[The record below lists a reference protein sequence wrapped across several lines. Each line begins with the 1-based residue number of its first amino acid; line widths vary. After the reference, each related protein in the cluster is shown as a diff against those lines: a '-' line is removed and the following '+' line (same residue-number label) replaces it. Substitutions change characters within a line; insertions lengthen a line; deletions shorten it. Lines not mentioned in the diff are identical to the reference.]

1 MNLRYKLFTAF
12 LGLIIIPLFIL
23 GMIMFFVTYNSIE
36 KKYSQQSEY
45 SLKAISYSI
54 SSVFKDMNNVT
65 DNGIATSVF
74 HMALSAEDPSKQ
86 DLTDAEQLS
95 LNASQRNF
103 RSLLYN
109 HPSISYA
116 FLYNFNGKGS
126 SEIVSLFNKENF
138 RTLPYDKFKESE
150 LYQEVMALNGVP
162 KWVAPHE
169 NPELTGTEPVFTQ
182 IRLVKELSFFQN
194 IGILVVQIKN
204 WEFESIFRN
213 LKIGD
218 SSQKVSFMLV
228 NDKGMILFD
237 PDRELDGQMFQSFTT
252 KRELSFAKGF
262 QSYKTQF
269 DGERSIV
276 SMYHFKDYPWSLVS
290 VTSWDSLSREVTV
303 FARWFVFVIFICF
316 LAALIFNLFFMNR
329 ITGGIAV
336 IVRFMRRVEDGD
348 LSSRVEEKGNDELT
362 LLAKGFNDLMDKINN
377 LFNRI
382 QLEQRRKNQAEMRV
396 LQAQI
401 KPHFLFN
408 TLESINV
415 LAVQNEGRK
424 VSEMVYRLAS
434 ILRISIQDRDEITL
448 EEEIKHLRNYLDIQ
462 KFRFE
467 DVFDYE
473 IHIPEE
479 LNGCGILKLTLQP
492 LVENSIQHGF
502 EGINYKGKL
511 IVTGWEERGNLIL
524 RIEDNGIGM
533 TSSQLSMFQYM
544 ISESARNTDQIN
556 GLNEAEDP
564 HGSSVHL
571 ERRGLG
577 VRSVADRIRIEYGL
591 RYGIFIC
598 SSQNCGTIIQCVIPK
613 YGQGENHNAKSITG

>member
-54 SSVFKDMNNVT
+54 SNVFKDMNNVT

-74 HMALSAEDPSKQ
+74 HMALSADDPSKQ

-126 SEIVSLFNKENF
+126 SEIVSVFTKENF
-138 RTLPYDKFKESE
+138 RTLPYDKFKGSA
-150 LYQEVMALNGVP
+150 LYQEVMELNGVP
-162 KWVAPHE
+162 KWLAPHE
-169 NPELTGTEPVFTQ
+169 YPELTGTEAVFTQ
-182 IRLVKELSFFQN
+182 IRLIKELSFFQN

-213 LKIGD
+213 LKIGG
-218 SSQKVSFMLV
+218 SNQKVSFMLV
-228 NDKGMILFD
+228 NDDGMILLD
-237 PDRELDGQMFQSFTT
+237 PDRNLDGHSLSSFTT
-252 KRELSFAKGF
+252 KNITYKQGF
-262 QSYKTQF
+262 QSFKTQF
-269 DGERSIV
+269 GGEKSILSV
-276 SMYHFKDYPWSLVS
+276 YHLKDYPWSLVS
-290 VTSWDSLSREVTV
+290 VTSWGSLSREVTV
-303 FARWFVFVIFICF
+303 FARWFVAVIFLCF
-316 LAALIFNLFFMNR
+316 LAAVIFNLFFMNR

-348 LSSRVEEKGNDELT
+348 LTTRVEEKGNDEMT
-362 LLAKGFNDLMDKINN
+362 LLAKGINDLMDKINM

-382 QLEQRRKNQAEMRV
+382 QVEQRRKNQAEMRV

-415 LAVQNEGRK
+415 LAVQNEGNK

-448 EEEIKHLRNYLDIQ
+448 HEEITHLRNYLDIQ

-473 IHIPEE
+473 IDIPEE
-479 LNGCGILKLTLQP
+479 LMNCGILKLTLQP

-502 EGINYKGKL
+502 EGIGYHGRVMVKGW
-511 IVTGWEERGNLIL
+511 VDQGNLIL
-524 RIEDNGIGM
+524 RIQDNGIGM
-533 TSSQLSMFQYM
+533 TSAQLSMFQYM
-544 ISESARNTDQIN
+544 ISDSTEQSAVSQ
-556 GLNEAEDP
+556 AEQGM
-564 HGSSVHL
+564 HQ

-577 VRSVADRIRIEYGL
+577 VRSVADRIRIEYGS

-598 SSQNCGTIIQCVIPK
+598 AGPGEGTIIQCVIPK
-613 YGQGENHNAKSITG
+613 YEQGEDHYAKSIIG

>member
-36 KKYSQQSEY
+36 KKYSEQSEY

-54 SSVFKDMNNVT
+54 SNVLKDMDNVT

-74 HMALSAEDPSKQ
+74 HMALSAEDPSTQ
-86 DLTDAEQLS
+86 DLTDAEQLN

-126 SEIVSLFNKENF
+126 SEIVSVFNKENF
-138 RTLPYDKFKESE
+138 RTLPYDKFKGSD
-150 LYQEVMALNGVP
+150 LYQEVMELNGVP
-162 KWVAPHE
+162 KWLAPHE
-169 NPELTGTEPVFTQ
+169 YPELTGTEAVFTQ

-218 SSQKVSFMLV
+218 SNQKISFMLV
-228 NDKGMILFD
+228 NDDGMILFD
-237 PDRELDGQMFQSFTT
+237 PDRKLDGQDFSAFTT
-252 KRELSFAKGF
+252 KDITFQKGF
-262 QSYKTQF
+262 HSYKTQF
-269 DGERSIV
+269 AGEKSILSV
-276 SMYHFKDYPWSLVS
+276 YHLKEYPWSLVS
-290 VTSWDSLSREVTV
+290 VTSWDSLSREVTI
-303 FARWFVFVIFICF
+303 FARWFVVVIFLC
-316 LAALIFNLFFMNR
+316 LLGAVIFNLFFMNR

-348 LSSRVEEKGNDELT
+348 LTTRVEEKGNDEMT
-362 LLAKGFNDLMDKINN
+362 LLARGFNDLMNKINH

-382 QLEQRRKNQAEMRV
+382 HLEQHRKNQAEMRV

-448 EEEIKHLRNYLDIQ
+448 EEEVTHLRNYLDIQ

-473 IHIPEE
+473 IDIPQE
-479 LNGCGILKLTLQP
+479 LQRCGILKLTLQP

-502 EGINYKGKL
+502 EGIEYKGLVK
-511 IVTGWEERGNLIL
+511 IRGWEEQGNLIL

-533 TSSQLSMFQYM
+533 TSQQLAEFQYM
-544 ISESARNTDQIN
+544 VTETAER
-556 GLNEAEDP
+556 EADSRTEP
-564 HGSSVHL
+564 MAHQ

-577 VRSVADRIRIEYGL
+577 VRSVADRIRIEYGD

-598 SSQNCGTIIQCVIPK
+598 ASPGEGTIIQCVIPK
-613 YGQGENHNAKSITG
+613 YVQGEDHYAKSIIG

>member
-36 KKYSQQSEY
+36 KKYSQQTEY

-54 SSVFKDMNNVT
+54 SNVFKDMDNVT

-74 HMALSAEDPSKQ
+74 HMALSADDPSKQ

-126 SEIVSLFNKENF
+126 SEIVSVFNKENF
-138 RTLPYDKFKESE
+138 RTLPYDKFKGSD
-150 LYQEVMALNGVP
+150 LYQEVMKLNGVP
-162 KWVAPHE
+162 KWLAPHE
-169 NPELTGTEPVFTQ
+169 YPELTGTEPVFTQ
-182 IRLVKELSFFQN
+182 IRLIKELSFFQN

-218 SSQKVSFMLV
+218 SDQKVSFMLV
-228 NDKGMILFD
+228 NDDGMILFD
-237 PDRELDGQMFQSFTT
+237 PDRKLDGQDFRAFTKKEIT
-252 KRELSFAKGF
+252 FREGF
-262 QSYKTQF
+262 QSYRTQF
-269 DGERSIV
+269 DGEKSILSV
-276 SMYHFKDYPWSLVS
+276 YHLKDYPWSLVS
-290 VTSWDSLSREVTV
+290 VTSWGSLSREVTV
-303 FARWFVFVIFICF
+303 FARWFVAVILLC
-316 LAALIFNLFFMNR
+316 LMAAVVFNLFFMNR

-348 LSSRVEEKGNDELT
+348 LTTRVEERGNDEMT
-362 LLAKGFNDLMDKINN
+362 LLARGINDLMDKINS

-382 QLEQRRKNQAEMRV
+382 HLEQRRKNQAEMRV

-448 EEEIKHLRNYLDIQ
+448 EEEVRHLRNYLDIQ

-467 DVFDYE
+467 DIFDYDIE
-473 IHIPEE
+473 IPGE
-479 LNGCGILKLTLQP
+479 LLGCGILKLTLQP

-502 EGINYKGKL
+502 EGIEYKGRLTVK
-511 IVTGWEERGNLIL
+511 GWESRGNLIL
-524 RIEDNGIGM
+524 QIEDNGIGM
-533 TSSQLSMFQYM
+533 TPSQLSIFQYM
-544 ISESARNTDQIN
+544 V
-556 GLNEAEDP
+556 NENAEPAAD
-564 HGSSVHL
+564 HKQEQGIHS

-577 VRSVADRIRIEYGL
+577 VRSVADRIRIEYGDL
-591 RYGIFIC
+591 YGIFIC
-598 SSQNCGTIIQCVIPK
+598 ASPGYGTTIQCVIPK
-613 YGQGENHNAKSITG
+613 YKQGEDHYAKSIIG

>member
-54 SSVFKDMNNVT
+54 SNVFKDMNNVT

-74 HMALSAEDPSKQ
+74 HMALSADDPSKQ

-126 SEIVSLFNKENF
+126 SEIVSVFTKENF
-138 RTLPYDKFKESE
+138 RTLPYDKFKGSA
-150 LYQEVMALNGVP
+150 LYQEVMELNGVP
-162 KWVAPHE
+162 KWLAPHE
-169 NPELTGTEPVFTQ
+169 YPELTGTEAVFTQ
-182 IRLVKELSFFQN
+182 IRLIKELSFFQN

-213 LKIGD
+213 LKIGG
-218 SSQKVSFMLV
+218 SNQKVSFMLV
-228 NDKGMILFD
+228 NDDGMILLD
-237 PDRELDGQMFQSFTT
+237 PDRNLDGQSLSSFTT
-252 KRELSFAKGF
+252 KNITYKQGF
-262 QSYKTQF
+262 QSFKTQF
-269 DGERSIV
+269 GGEKSILSV
-276 SMYHFKDYPWSLVS
+276 YHLKDYPWSLVS
-290 VTSWDSLSREVTV
+290 VTSWGSLSREVTV
-303 FARWFVFVIFICF
+303 FARWFVAVIFLCF
-316 LAALIFNLFFMNR
+316 LAAVIFNLFFMNR

-348 LSSRVEEKGNDELT
+348 LTTRVEEKGNDEMT
-362 LLAKGFNDLMDKINN
+362 LLAKGINDLMNKINM

-382 QLEQRRKNQAEMRV
+382 QVEQRRKNQAEMRV

-415 LAVQNEGRK
+415 LAVQNEGSK

-448 EEEIKHLRNYLDIQ
+448 HEEITHLRNYLDIQ

-473 IHIPEE
+473 IDIPEE
-479 LNGCGILKLTLQP
+479 LMSCGILKLTLQP

-502 EGINYKGKL
+502 EGIGYHGRLSVK
-511 IVTGWEERGNLIL
+511 GWEDQGNLIL
-524 RIEDNGIGM
+524 RIQDNGIGM
-533 TSSQLSMFQYM
+533 TSAQLSMFQYM
-544 ISESARNTDQIN
+544 IGDSAEQSAVSQEDQ
-556 GLNEAEDP
+556 GM
-564 HGSSVHL
+564 HQ

-577 VRSVADRIRIEYGL
+577 VRSVADRIRIEYGS

-598 SSQNCGTIIQCVIPK
+598 ASPGEGTIIQCVIPK
-613 YGQGENHNAKSITG
+613 YEQGEDHYAKSIIG

>member
-12 LGLIIIPLFIL
+12 LGLIIVPLFIL
-23 GMIMFFVTYNSIE
+23 GMFMFFVTYNSIE

-54 SSVFKDMNNVT
+54 SNVLKDMDNVT

-74 HMALSAEDPSKQ
+74 HMALSADDPSKQ

-126 SEIVSLFNKENF
+126 SEIVSVFNKENF
-138 RTLPYDKFKESE
+138 RTLPYDKFKQSD
-150 LYQEVMALNGVP
+150 LYRQVMELNGVP
-162 KWVAPHE
+162 KWLAPHE
-169 NPELTGTEPVFTQ
+169 YPELTGTEPVFTQ
-182 IRLVKELSFFQN
+182 IRLVKELSFFEN

-213 LKIGD
+213 LKIGGSNQD
-218 SSQKVSFMLV
+218 VSFMLV
-228 NDKGMILFD
+228 NDDGMILFD
-237 PDRELDGQMFQSFTT
+237 PDRKLDGQDFNTAAAKDITFKPGFQSF
-252 KRELSFAKGF
+252 
-262 QSYKTQF
+262 KTQF
-269 DGERSIV
+269 EGEKSILSV
-276 SMYHFKDYPWSLVS
+276 YHLKDYPWSLVS

-303 FARWFVFVIFICF
+303 FARWFVIVIFLC
-316 LAALIFNLFFMNR
+316 LMAAVFFNIFFMNR
-329 ITGGIAV
+329 ITGAIAV

-348 LSSRVEEKGNDELT
+348 LTTRVEEKGNDELT
-362 LLAKGFNDLMDKINN
+362 LLAKGFNELMDTIGS
-377 LFNRI
+377 LFSRI
-382 QLEQRRKNQAEMRV
+382 QIEQRRKNQAEMRV

-448 EEEIKHLRNYLDIQ
+448 EEEARHLRNYLDIQ

-473 IHIPEE
+473 IDIPDE
-479 LNGCGILKLTLQP
+479 LLGCGILKLTLQP

-502 EGINYKGKL
+502 EGIGYKGK
-511 IVTGWEERGNLIL
+511 VTVSVWEERGNLIL
-524 RIEDNGIGM
+524 RIADNGIGM
-533 TSSQLSMFQYM
+533 TATQLAVFQYM
-544 ISESARNTDQIN
+544 VNENTEPELP
-556 GLNEAEDP
+556 GLAGNTLHHP
-564 HGSSVHL
+564 

-577 VRSVADRIRIEYGL
+577 VRSVADRIRIEYGD

-598 SSQNCGTIIQCVIPK
+598 SGPGAGTLIQCVIPK
-613 YGQGENHNAKSITG
+613 YEQGEDHYAKSIIG

>member
-54 SSVFKDMNNVT
+54 SNVFKDMNNVT

-74 HMALSAEDPSKQ
+74 HMALSADDPSRQ
-86 DLTDAEQLS
+86 DLTDAEQLN

-126 SEIVSLFNKENF
+126 SEIVSVFNKENF
-138 RTLPYDKFKESE
+138 RTLPYDRFKDSD
-150 LYQEVMALNGVP
+150 LYQEVMELNGVP
-162 KWVAPHE
+162 KWLAPHE
-169 NPELTGTEPVFTQ
+169 YPELTGTEAVFTQ

-218 SSQKVSFMLV
+218 SNQKVSFMLV
-228 NDKGMILFD
+228 NDDGMILLD
-237 PDRELDGQMFQSFTT
+237 PDRKLDGQDFRSFTT
-252 KRELSFAKGF
+252 KNFTFKEGY

-269 DGERSIV
+269 NGEKSILSV
-276 SMYHFKDYPWSLVS
+276 YHLKDYPWSLVS
-290 VTSWDSLSREVTV
+290 ITSWGSLSREVTV
-303 FARWFVFVIFICF
+303 FARWFVGVIFLCL
-316 LAALIFNLFFMNR
+316 LAAVIFNLFFMNR

-348 LSSRVEEKGNDELT
+348 LTTRVEERGNDEMT
-362 LLAKGFNDLMDKINN
+362 LLARGFNDLMDKING
-377 LFNRI
+377 LFHRI

-448 EEEIKHLRNYLDIQ
+448 EEEITHLRNYLDIQ

-467 DVFDYE
+467 DLFDYE
-473 IHIPEE
+473 IDIPGS
-479 LNGCGILKLTLQP
+479 LMGCGILKLTLQP

-502 EGINYKGKL
+502 EGIGYKGSLSVK
-511 IVTGWEERGNLIL
+511 GWEERGNLIL

-533 TSSQLSMFQYM
+533 TPAQLSIFQYM
-544 ISESARNTDQIN
+544 VNESAEQTVQDQP
-556 GLNEAEDP
+556 E
-564 HGSSVHL
+564 HGIHL

-577 VRSVADRIRIEYGL
+577 VRSVADRIRIEYGE

-598 SSQNCGTIIQCVIPK
+598 SSPGQGTIIQCVIPK
-613 YGQGENHNAKSITG
+613 YGQGEDHYAKSIIG

>member
-1 MNLRYKLFTAF
+1 MNLRYKLFAAF
-12 LGLIIIPLFIL
+12 WGLIIIPLFTL

-54 SSVFKDMNNVT
+54 ASVFEDMNNVT

-74 HMALSAEDPSKQ
+74 HMALNAEDPSKQ
-86 DLTDAEQLS
+86 DLTVAEQLN

-126 SEIVSLFNKENF
+126 SEIVSIFNKENF
-138 RTLPYDKFKESE
+138 RTLTYDKFKESS
-150 LYQEVMALNGVP
+150 LYHEVMALNGLP

-169 NPELTGTEPVFTQ
+169 NPGLTGSDPVFTQ

-218 SSQKVSFMLV
+218 DSQKISFMLV
-228 NDKGMILFD
+228 NDQGMILFD
-237 PDRELDGQMFQSFTT
+237 SDKKLDGKKFQSLTT
-252 KRELSFAKGF
+252 NEISFKKGF
-262 QSYKTQF
+262 QSFKTEF
-269 DGERSIV
+269 EGEKSIV
-276 SMYHFKDYPWSLVS
+276 SMYHLKDYPWSLVS
-290 VTSWDSLSREVTV
+290 VTSWESLSREVAI
-303 FARWFVFVIFICF
+303 FARWFVIVILICF
-316 LAALIFNLFFMNR
+316 LAALIFNIFFMNR

-348 LSSRVEEKGNDELT
+348 LSSRMEEKGNDELT
-362 LLAKGFNDLMDKINN
+362 LLAKGFNDLMDKIND

-382 QLEQRRKNQAEMRV
+382 QWEQRRKNQAEMRA

-424 VSEMVYRLAS
+424 VSQMVYRLAS

-448 EEEIKHLRNYLDIQ
+448 GEEIKHLHDYLDIQ

-467 DVFDYE
+467 DLFDYT
-473 IHIPEE
+473 IDIPEE

-502 EGINYKGKL
+502 EGIDYKGQL
-511 IVTGWEERGNLIL
+511 TISAWEEQGNLIL

-533 TSSQLSMFQYM
+533 SSSQLSMFQYM
-544 ISESARNTDQIN
+544 ISDNTEQYRVDEGQR
-556 GLNEAEDP
+556 E
-564 HGSSVHL
+564 SSVHL

-577 VRSVADRIRIEYGL
+577 VRSVADRIRIEYGF

-598 SSQNCGTIIQCVIPK
+598 SSQDNGTIIQCVIPK
-613 YGQGENHNAKSITG
+613 YVQGEDHNAKSIIG

>member
-54 SSVFKDMNNVT
+54 SSVFKDMDNVT

-126 SEIVSLFNKENF
+126 SEIVSVFNKENF
-138 RTLPYDKFKESE
+138 RTLPYDKFKGSE

-162 KWVAPHE
+162 KWLAPHE
-169 NPELTGTEPVFTQ
+169 YPELTGTEPVFTQ

-218 SSQKVSFMLV
+218 TGQKVSFMLV
-228 NDKGMILFD
+228 NDDGMILFD
-237 PDRELDGQMFQSFTT
+237 PDRKLDGQDFHSFTSKKNFT
-252 KRELSFAKGF
+252 FQKGF
-262 QSYKTQF
+262 QSFKTEF
-269 DGERSIV
+269 DGEKSILSV
-276 SMYHFKDYPWSLVS
+276 YHLKDYPWSLVS

-303 FARWFVFVIFICF
+303 FARWFVVVIFLC
-316 LAALIFNLFFMNR
+316 LLGAVIFNLFFMNR

-348 LSSRVEEKGNDELT
+348 LTTRVEEKGSDEMT
-362 LLAKGFNDLMDKINN
+362 LLARGFNDLMDKINS
-377 LFNRI
+377 LFNRVHV
-382 QLEQRRKNQAEMRV
+382 EQRRKNQAEMRV

-448 EEEIKHLRNYLDIQ
+448 EEEVTHLRNYLDIQ

-473 IHIPEE
+473 IEIPQE
-479 LNGCGILKLTLQP
+479 LLGCGILKLTLQP

-502 EGINYKGKL
+502 EGIDYKGVVRVK
-511 IVTGWEERGNLIL
+511 GWEERGNLIL
-524 RIEDNGIGM
+524 QIQDNGIGM
-533 TSSQLSMFQYM
+533 TSAQLGMFQYM
-544 ISESARNTDQIN
+544 VSESGESASPDTDEN
-556 GLNEAEDP
+556 KPG
-564 HGSSVHL
+564 HGIHL

-577 VRSVADRIRIEYGL
+577 VRSVADRIRIEYGD

-598 SSQNCGTIIQCVIPK
+598 ASPGEGTIIQCVIPK
-613 YGQGENHNAKSITG
+613 YGQGEDHYAKSIIG

>member
-54 SSVFKDMNNVT
+54 SNVFKDMNNVT

-74 HMALSAEDPSKQ
+74 HMALSADDPSKQ

-126 SEIVSLFNKENF
+126 SEIVSVFTKENF
-138 RTLPYDKFKESE
+138 RTLPYDKFKGSA
-150 LYQEVMALNGVP
+150 LYQEVMELNGVP
-162 KWVAPHE
+162 KWLAPHE
-169 NPELTGTEPVFTQ
+169 YPELTGTEAVFTQ
-182 IRLVKELSFFQN
+182 IRLIKELSFFQN

-213 LKIGD
+213 LKIGG
-218 SSQKVSFMLV
+218 SNQKVSFMLV
-228 NDKGMILFD
+228 NDDGMILLD
-237 PDRELDGQMFQSFTT
+237 PDRNLDGQSLSSFTT
-252 KRELSFAKGF
+252 KNITYKQGF
-262 QSYKTQF
+262 QSFKTQF
-269 DGERSIV
+269 GGEKSILSV
-276 SMYHFKDYPWSLVS
+276 YHLKDYPWSLVS
-290 VTSWDSLSREVTV
+290 VTSWGSLSREVTV
-303 FARWFVFVIFICF
+303 FARWFVAVIFLCF
-316 LAALIFNLFFMNR
+316 LAAVIFNLFFMNR

-348 LSSRVEEKGNDELT
+348 LTTRVEEKGNDEMT
-362 LLAKGFNDLMDKINN
+362 LLAKGINDLMNKINV

-382 QLEQRRKNQAEMRV
+382 QVEQRRKNQAEMRV

-415 LAVQNEGRK
+415 LAVQNEGSK

-448 EEEIKHLRNYLDIQ
+448 HEEITHLRNYLDIQ

-473 IHIPEE
+473 IDIPEE
-479 LNGCGILKLTLQP
+479 LMNCGILKLTLQP

-502 EGINYKGKL
+502 EGIGYHGLVMVK
-511 IVTGWEERGNLIL
+511 GWEDQGNLIL
-524 RIEDNGIGM
+524 RIQDNGIGM
-533 TSSQLSMFQYM
+533 TSAQLSMFQYM
-544 ISESARNTDQIN
+544 ISDSAEPSAVSQ
-556 GLNEAEDP
+556 AEQGM
-564 HGSSVHL
+564 HQ

-577 VRSVADRIRIEYGL
+577 VRSVADRIRIEYGS

-598 SSQNCGTIIQCVIPK
+598 ASPGEGTIIQCVIPK
-613 YGQGENHNAKSITG
+613 YEQGEDHYAKSIIG

>member
-23 GMIMFFVTYNSIE
+23 GMFMFFVTYNSIE

-54 SSVFKDMNNVT
+54 SNVFKDMDNVT

-126 SEIVSLFNKENF
+126 SEIVSIFNKENF
-138 RTLPYDKFKESE
+138 RTLPYDKFKESS

-162 KWVAPHE
+162 KWIAPHE
-169 NPELTGTEPVFTQ
+169 YPDLTGVEPVFTQ
-182 IRLVKELSFFQN
+182 IRLIKELSFFQN

-218 SSQKVSFMLV
+218 SNQDVSFMLV
-228 NDKGMILFD
+228 NDDGMILFD
-237 PDRELDGQMFQSFTT
+237 PDRKLDGQDFQSFTT
-252 KRELSFAKGF
+252 KAITFKPGF
-262 QSYKTQF
+262 QSFKTQF
-269 DGERSIV
+269 AGEKSILSV
-276 SMYHFKDYPWSLVS
+276 YHLKGYPWSLVS
-290 VTSWDSLSREVTV
+290 TTSWNSLSREVTV
-303 FARWFVFVIFICF
+303 FARWFVLVIFLCF
-316 LAALIFNLFFMNR
+316 LAAVIFNLFFMNR

-348 LSSRVEEKGNDELT
+348 LTTRVEEKGSDELT
-362 LLAKGFNDLMDKINN
+362 LLAKGFNDLMDKING

-382 QLEQRRKNQAEMRV
+382 QVEQRRKNQAEMRV

-448 EEEIKHLRNYLDIQ
+448 EEEVKHLRNYLDIQ

-467 DVFDYE
+467 DLFDYE
-473 IHIPEE
+473 IDIPDA
-479 LNGCGILKLTLQP
+479 LLSCGILKLTLQP

-502 EGINYKGKL
+502 EGISYKGK
-511 IVTGWEERGNLIL
+511 VMVKGWEERGNLIL

-533 TSSQLSMFQYM
+533 TSSQLSIFQYM
-544 ISESARNTDQIN
+544 VNETLEQKTGMEPESRI
-556 GLNEAEDP
+556 
-564 HGSSVHL
+564 HL

-577 VRSVADRIRIEYGL
+577 VRSVADRIRIEYGH

-598 SSQNCGTIIQCVIPK
+598 STPGEGTMIQCVIPK
-613 YGQGENHNAKSITG
+613 YEQGEDHYAKGITG

>member
-54 SSVFKDMNNVT
+54 SNVFKDMDNVT

-86 DLTDAEQLS
+86 DLTAAEQLN

-126 SEIVSLFNKENF
+126 SEIVSVFNKENF
-138 RTLPYDKFKESE
+138 QPLPYDKFKGSE
-150 LYQEVMALNGVP
+150 LYQEVMKLNGVP

-169 NPELTGTEPVFTQ
+169 YPELTGTEAVFTQ

-218 SSQKVSFMLV
+218 SDQKVSFRLV
-228 NDKGMILFD
+228 NDDGMILFD
-237 PDRELDGQMFQSFTT
+237 PDRKLDGQDFQSFTA
-252 KRELSFAKGF
+252 KNVAFHKGF
-262 QSYKTQF
+262 QSFKTEF
-269 DGERSIV
+269 AGENSILSV
-276 SMYHFKDYPWSLVS
+276 YHLKDYPWSLVS
-290 VTSWDSLSREVTV
+290 ITSWDSLSHEVTV
-303 FARWFVFVIFICF
+303 FARWFVVVIFLC
-316 LAALIFNLFFMNR
+316 LLGAVIFNLFFMNR

-348 LSSRVEEKGNDELT
+348 LTTRVEEKGDDEMT
-362 LLAKGFNDLMDKINN
+362 LLAKGFNDLMDKING
-377 LFNRI
+377 LFHRV

-434 ILRISIQDRDEITL
+434 ILRISIQGRDEITL
-448 EEEIKHLRNYLDIQ
+448 EEEVTHLRNYLDIQ

-473 IHIPEE
+473 IDIPQE
-479 LNGCGILKLTLQP
+479 LLGCGILKLTLQP

-502 EGINYKGKL
+502 EGIDYKGL
-511 IVTGWEERGNLIL
+511 VRVTGWEERGNLIL
-524 RIEDNGIGM
+524 RIQDNGIGM
-533 TSSQLSMFQYM
+533 TSAQLSMFQYM
-544 ISESARNTDQIN
+544 VGEPGDSAEQITT
-556 GLNEAEDP
+556 EKPE
-564 HGSSVHL
+564 HGFHL

-577 VRSVADRIRIEYGL
+577 VRSVADRIRIEYGG

-598 SSQNCGTIIQCVIPK
+598 ASPGEGTIIQCVIPK
-613 YGQGENHNAKSITG
+613 YGQGEDHYAKSIIG

>member
-23 GMIMFFVTYNSIE
+23 GMFMFFVTYNSIE

-54 SSVFKDMNNVT
+54 SNVFKDMDNVT

-126 SEIVSLFNKENF
+126 SEIVSIFNKENF
-138 RTLPYDKFKESE
+138 RTLPYDKFKESS

-162 KWVAPHE
+162 KWIAPHE
-169 NPELTGTEPVFTQ
+169 YPDLTGVEPVFTQ
-182 IRLVKELSFFQN
+182 IRLIKELSFFQN

-218 SSQKVSFMLV
+218 SNQGVSFMLV
-228 NDKGMILFD
+228 NDDGMILFD
-237 PDRELDGQMFQSFTT
+237 PDRKLDGQDFRSFTNKEITFKPGFQSF
-252 KRELSFAKGF
+252 
-262 QSYKTQF
+262 KTQF
-269 DGERSIV
+269 AGEKSILSV
-276 SMYHFKDYPWSLVS
+276 YHLKGYPWSLVS
-290 VTSWDSLSREVTV
+290 TTSWNSLSREVTV
-303 FARWFVFVIFICF
+303 FARWFVLVIFLCF
-316 LAALIFNLFFMNR
+316 LAAVIFNLFFMNR

-348 LSSRVEEKGNDELT
+348 LTTRVEEKGNDELT
-362 LLAKGFNDLMDKINN
+362 LLAKGFNDLMDKING

-382 QLEQRRKNQAEMRV
+382 QVEQRRKNQAEMRV

-448 EEEIKHLRNYLDIQ
+448 EEEVKHLRNYLDIQ

-467 DVFDYE
+467 DLFDYE
-473 IHIPEE
+473 IDIPDA
-479 LNGCGILKLTLQP
+479 LLSCGILKLTLQP

-502 EGINYKGKL
+502 EGIAYKGK
-511 IVTGWEERGNLIL
+511 VKVKGWEERGNLIL

-533 TSSQLSMFQYM
+533 TSSQLSIFQYM
-544 ISESARNTDQIN
+544 V
-556 GLNEAEDP
+556 NETLEQKVGMEP
-564 HGSSVHL
+564 VSRMHL

-577 VRSVADRIRIEYGL
+577 IRSVADRIRIEYGH

-598 SSQNCGTIIQCVIPK
+598 STPGEGTMIQCVIPK
-613 YGQGENHNAKSITG
+613 YEQGEDHYAKSITG

>member
-54 SSVFKDMNNVT
+54 SNVFKDMDNVT

-103 RSLLYN
+103 RSLLFN

-126 SEIVSLFNKENF
+126 SEIVSIFNKENF
-138 RTLPYDKFKESE
+138 RTLPYDKFKESD
-150 LYQEVMALNGVP
+150 LYQEVMELNGVP

-169 NPELTGTEPVFTQ
+169 YPDLTGTDPVFTQ

-218 SSQKVSFMLV
+218 SNQDVSFMLV
-228 NDKGMILFD
+228 NDDGMILFD
-237 PDRELDGQMFQSFTT
+237 PDRELDGQDFKSFTNKEITFKQGFQSF
-252 KRELSFAKGF
+252 
-262 QSYKTQF
+262 KTEYN
-269 DGERSIV
+269 GEKSIL
-276 SMYHFKDYPWSLVS
+276 SMYHLKGYPWSLVS
-290 VTSWDSLSREVTV
+290 VTSWNTLSREVTV
-303 FARWFVFVIFICF
+303 FARWFVGVIFCCF
-316 LAALIFNLFFMNR
+316 LAAVIFNLFFMNR

-348 LSSRVEEKGNDELT
+348 LTSRVEVKGNDELT
-362 LLAKGFNDLMDKINN
+362 LLANGFNDLMDKING
-377 LFNRI
+377 LFTRI
-382 QLEQRRKNQAEMRV
+382 HVEQRRKNQAEMRV

-448 EEEIKHLRNYLDIQ
+448 DEEVTHLRNYLDIQ

-467 DVFDYE
+467 DLFDYD
-473 IHIPEE
+473 IDIPKD
-479 LNGCGILKLTLQP
+479 LMRSGVLKLTLQP

-502 EGINYKGKL
+502 EGIDYKGLVK
-511 IVTGWEERGNLIL
+511 VKVWEQYGNLIL
-524 RIEDNGIGM
+524 QIEDNGIGM
-533 TSSQLSMFQYM
+533 TPSQLSVFQY
-544 ISESARNTDQIN
+544 IVN
-556 GLNEAEDP
+556 DP
-564 HGSSVHL
+564 VEQDANDDRENRMHL

-577 VRSVADRIRIEYGL
+577 IRSVADRIRIEYGH

-598 SSQNCGTIIQCVIPK
+598 SSPGYGTIIQCVIPK
-613 YGQGENHNAKSITG
+613 YDQGEDHNAKSIIG

>member
-54 SSVFKDMNNVT
+54 SNVFKDMNNVT

-74 HMALSAEDPSKQ
+74 HMALSADDPSKQ

-126 SEIVSLFNKENF
+126 SEIVSVFTKENF
-138 RTLPYDKFKESE
+138 RTLPYDKFKGSE
-150 LYQEVMALNGVP
+150 LYQEVMELNGVP
-162 KWVAPHE
+162 KWLAPHE
-169 NPELTGTEPVFTQ
+169 YPELTGTEAVFTQ
-182 IRLVKELSFFQN
+182 IRLIKELSFFQN

-218 SSQKVSFMLV
+218 SNQKVSFMLV
-228 NDKGMILFD
+228 NDDGMILLD
-237 PDRELDGQMFQSFTT
+237 PDRKLDGQDLSSFTT
-252 KRELSFAKGF
+252 KDIVYKQGYQSF
-262 QSYKTQF
+262 KTQF
-269 DGERSIV
+269 GGEKSILSV
-276 SMYHFKDYPWSLVS
+276 YHLKDYPWSLVS
-290 VTSWDSLSREVTV
+290 VTSWGSLSREVTV
-303 FARWFVFVIFICF
+303 FARWFVGVIFLCF
-316 LAALIFNLFFMNR
+316 LAAVIFNLFFMNR

-348 LSSRVEEKGNDELT
+348 LTTRVEEKGTDEMT
-362 LLAKGFNDLMDKINN
+362 LLAKGFNDLMNTINM

-382 QLEQRRKNQAEMRV
+382 QVEQRRKNQAEMRV

-415 LAVQNEGRK
+415 LAVQNEGSK

-448 EEEIKHLRNYLDIQ
+448 QEEVTHLRNYLDIQ

-467 DVFDYE
+467 DLFDYE
-473 IHIPEE
+473 IDIPEE
-479 LNGCGILKLTLQP
+479 LMSCGILKLTLQP

-502 EGINYKGKL
+502 EGIGYHGRMSVK
-511 IVTGWEERGNLIL
+511 GWEDQGNLIL

-533 TSSQLSMFQYM
+533 TSAQLSMFQYM
-544 ISESARNTDQIN
+544 VNESAEQNADGQ
-556 GLNEAEDP
+556 AEQVI
-564 HGSSVHL
+564 HQ

-577 VRSVADRIRIEYGL
+577 VRSVADRIRIEYGE

-598 SSQNCGTIIQCVIPK
+598 ASPGEGTIIQCVIPK
-613 YGQGENHNAKSITG
+613 YEQGEDHYAKSIIG

>member
-12 LGLIIIPLFIL
+12 VGLIIIPLFIL

-54 SSVFKDMNNVT
+54 SNVFKDMDNVT

-74 HMALSAEDPSKQ
+74 HMALSADDPSKQ

-126 SEIVSLFNKENF
+126 SEIVSVFTKENF
-138 RTLPYDKFKESE
+138 RTMPYEKFKESD
-150 LYQEVMALNGVP
+150 LYKQVMTLNGVP
-162 KWVAPHE
+162 KWLAPHE
-169 NPELTGTEPVFTQ
+169 YPELTGTEPVFTQ

-218 SSQKVSFMLV
+218 SDQNVSFMLV
-228 NDKGMILFD
+228 NDDGMILFD
-237 PDRELDGQMFQSFTT
+237 PDRKLDGQNFESFTT
-252 KRELSFAKGF
+252 KQVAFKKGF
-262 QSYKTQF
+262 QSFKTEF
-269 DGERSIV
+269 DGEKSILSV
-276 SMYHFKDYPWSLVS
+276 YHLKDYPWSLVS
-290 VTSWDSLSREVTV
+290 VTSWETLSREVTV
-303 FARWFVFVIFICF
+303 FARWFVIVVFICF
-316 LAALIFNLFFMNR
+316 LAAVFFNLFFMNR
-329 ITGGIAV
+329 ITGAIAV

-348 LSSRVEEKGNDELT
+348 LTTRVEEKGNDELT
-362 LLAKGFNDLMDKINN
+362 LLAKGFNDLMNKING

-382 QLEQRRKNQAEMRV
+382 QVEQRRKNQAEMRV

-434 ILRISIQDRDEITL
+434 ILRISIQGRDEITV
-448 EEEIKHLRNYLDIQ
+448 EEETKHLRHYLDIQ

-467 DVFDYE
+467 DLFDYE
-473 IHIPEE
+473 IDIPDE
-479 LNGCGILKLTLQP
+479 LMSCGILKLTLQP

-502 EGINYKGKL
+502 EGIDYTGKL
-511 IVTGWEERGNLIL
+511 IIQGWEERGNLIL
-524 RIEDNGIGM
+524 RISDNGIGM
-533 TSSQLSMFQYM
+533 TPAQLSLFQYM
-544 ISESARNTDQIN
+544 V
-556 GLNEAEDP
+556 NENAEQEVIDKP
-564 HGSSVHL
+564 EQRMNH

-577 VRSVADRIRIEYGL
+577 VRSVADRIRIEYGDL
-591 RYGIFIC
+591 YGVFIC
-598 SSQNCGTIIQCVIPK
+598 SSPGLGTIIQCVIPK
-613 YGQGENHNAKSITG
+613 YEQGEDHYAKSIIG

>member
-23 GMIMFFVTYNSIE
+23 GMLMFFVTYNSIE

-54 SSVFKDMNNVT
+54 SNVLKDMDNVT

-74 HMALSAEDPSKQ
+74 HMALSAEDPSNQ
-86 DLTDAEQLS
+86 DLTDAEQLN

-103 RSLLYN
+103 RSLLFN

-116 FLYNFNGKGS
+116 FLYNFNGRGN

-138 RTLPYDKFKESE
+138 RTLPYDTFKKSD
-150 LYQEVMALNGVP
+150 LYQEVMDLNGVP
-162 KWVAPHE
+162 KWLAPHE
-169 NPELTGTEPVFTQ
+169 YPELTGTEPVFTQ

-204 WEFESIFRN
+204 WELESIFRN

-218 SSQKVSFMLV
+218 SNQDVSFMLV
-228 NDKGMILFD
+228 NDDGMILFD
-237 PDRELDGQMFQSFTT
+237 PDQKLDGQDIQSFANKEITF
-252 KRELSFAKGF
+252 KKGF
-262 QSYKTQF
+262 QSFKTEYN
-269 DGERSIV
+269 GEKSIL
-276 SMYHFKDYPWSLVS
+276 SMYHLKDYPWSLVS

-303 FARWFVFVIFICF
+303 FARWFVGVIFLCF
-316 LAALIFNLFFMNR
+316 LAAVIFNLFFMNR
-329 ITGGIAV
+329 ITGAIAV

-348 LSSRVEEKGNDELT
+348 LTSRVEVKGNDELT
-362 LLAKGFNDLMDKINN
+362 LLGKGFNDLMDKINR

-382 QLEQRRKNQAEMRV
+382 HLEQRRKNQAEMRV

-415 LAVQNEGRK
+415 LAIQNEGKK

-434 ILRISIQDRDEITL
+434 ILRISIQDREEITL
-448 EEEIKHLRNYLDIQ
+448 DEEIKHLRNYLDIQ

-467 DVFDYE
+467 DLFEYD
-473 IHIPEE
+473 IDIPQE
-479 LNGCGILKLTLQP
+479 LMSCGILKLTLQP

-502 EGINYKGKL
+502 EGIDYKGQVSVK
-511 IVTGWEERGNLIL
+511 VWEKQGDLIL
-524 RIEDNGIGM
+524 RIEDNGIGI
-533 TSSQLSMFQYM
+533 TPSQLSIFQY
-544 ISESARNTDQIN
+544 IVN
-556 GLNEAEDP
+556 DP
-564 HGSSVHL
+564 VEQEVEVERENRMNL

-577 VRSVADRIRIEYGL
+577 IRSVADRIRIEYGD

-598 SSQNCGTIIQCVIPK
+598 SSPGYGTIIQCVIPK
-613 YGQGENHNAKSITG
+613 YEQGEDHYAKSIIGR

>member
-1 MNLRYKLFTAF
+1 MNLRYKLFAAF

-36 KKYSQQSEY
+36 KKYSEQSEY

-54 SSVFKDMNNVT
+54 SNVFNEMDNLT

-74 HMALSAEDPSKQ
+74 HMALSADDPTNQ
-86 DLTDAEQLS
+86 DLTDSEQLS

-103 RSLLYN
+103 RSLLFN

-116 FLYNFNGKGS
+116 FLYNFNGKGG
-126 SEIVSLFNKENF
+126 SEIVSLFSKDNF
-138 RTLPYDKFKESE
+138 STLPYDKFKESE
-150 LYQEVMALNGVP
+150 MYRDVLTMNGVP

-169 NPELTGTEPVFTQ
+169 YPELTGTEPVFTQ

-213 LKIGD
+213 LKVGD
-218 SSQKVSFMLV
+218 STQKVSFMLV
-228 NDKGMILFD
+228 NDDGMILFD
-237 PDRELDGQMFQSFTT
+237 PDKDLSGQNFQSFTNKEVT
-252 KRELSFAKGF
+252 FKKGF
-262 QSYKTQF
+262 QSFKTQF
-269 DGERSIV
+269 EGEKSIV
-276 SMYHFKDYPWSLVS
+276 SMYHLKDHPWSLVS
-290 VTSWDSLSREVTV
+290 VTSWDSLSREVTI
-303 FARWFVFVIFICF
+303 FARWFVVVIFVCF

-329 ITGGIAV
+329 ITGEIAV
-336 IVRFMRRVEDGD
+336 IVRFMRRVEGGD
-348 LSSRVEEKGNDELT
+348 LISRMEEKGNDELT
-362 LLAKGFNDLMDKINN
+362 LLAKGYNDLMDKVNN

-382 QLEQRRKNQAEMRV
+382 QLEQRQKNQAEMRV

-434 ILRISIQDRDEITL
+434 ILRITIQDRDEITL
-448 EEEIKHLRNYLDIQ
+448 EEEIKHLRDYLDIQ

-467 DVFDYE
+467 DLFDYE
-473 IHIPEE
+473 IDIPTE
-479 LNGCGILKLTLQP
+479 LYGCGILKLTLQP

-502 EGINYKGKL
+502 EGIPYKGKL
-511 IVTGWEERGNLIL
+511 SIRGFEERGNLII

-533 TSSQLSMFQYM
+533 NSSQLSMFQYM
-544 ISESARNTDQIN
+544 ISESAN
-556 GLNEAEDP
+556 NEEQGHKDEVKR
-564 HGSSVHL
+564 GNRVHL

-577 VRSVADRIRIEYGL
+577 VRSVADRIRIEYGF
-591 RYGIFIC
+591 RHGIFIC
-598 SSQNCGTIIQCVIPK
+598 SSQGCGTIIQCVIPI
-613 YGQGENHNAKSITG
+613 YEQGEDHNAKSIIG

>member
-36 KKYSQQSEY
+36 TKYSQQSEY

-54 SSVFKDMNNVT
+54 SNVFKDMDNVT

-103 RSLLYN
+103 RSLLFN

-116 FLYNFNGKGS
+116 FLYNFNGKGN
-126 SEIVSLFNKENF
+126 SEIVSIFNKENF
-138 RTLPYDKFKESE
+138 RTLPYDKFKESD
-150 LYQEVMALNGVP
+150 LYQEVMELNGVP

-169 NPELTGTEPVFTQ
+169 YPDLTGTDPVFTQ

-218 SSQKVSFMLV
+218 SNQDVSFMLV
-228 NDKGMILFD
+228 NDDGMILFD
-237 PDRELDGQMFQSFTT
+237 PDGKLDGQDFKSLTNKEITF
-252 KRELSFAKGF
+252 KKGF
-262 QSYKTQF
+262 QSFKTQYN
-269 DGERSIV
+269 GEKSIL
-276 SMYHFKDYPWSLVS
+276 SMYHLKDYPWSLVS
-290 VTSWDSLSREVTV
+290 ITSWNTLSREVTV
-303 FARWFVFVIFICF
+303 FARWFVGVIFCCF
-316 LAALIFNLFFMNR
+316 LAAVIFNIFFMNR

-348 LSSRVEEKGNDELT
+348 LTSRVEEKGNDELT
-362 LLAKGFNDLMDKINN
+362 LLAKGFNDLMDKING
-377 LFNRI
+377 LFNRVH
-382 QLEQRRKNQAEMRV
+382 LEQHRKNQAEMRV

-448 EEEIKHLRNYLDIQ
+448 EEEVTHLRNYLDIQ

-467 DVFDYE
+467 DLFDYD
-473 IHIPEE
+473 IDIPPD
-479 LNGCGILKLTLQP
+479 LMRCGILKLTLQP

-502 EGINYKGKL
+502 EGIEYKGL
-511 IVTGWEERGNLIL
+511 LRVEIWEQHGNLIL
-524 RIEDNGIGM
+524 QIEDNGIGM
-533 TSSQLSMFQYM
+533 TPNQLSAFQY
-544 ISESARNTDQIN
+544 IAN
-556 GLNEAEDP
+556 DP
-564 HGSSVHL
+564 VEQDANVDRDNRMHL

-577 VRSVADRIRIEYGL
+577 IRSVADRIRIEYGH

-598 SSQNCGTIIQCVIPK
+598 SSPGYGTIIQCVIPK
-613 YGQGENHNAKSITG
+613 YDQGEDHNAKSIIG

>member
-54 SSVFKDMNNVT
+54 SNVFKDMNNVT

-74 HMALSAEDPSKQ
+74 HMALNAEDPTKQ

-95 LNASQRNF
+95 LNNSQRNF

-116 FLYNFNGKGS
+116 FLYNFNGKGN
-126 SEIVSLFNKENF
+126 SEIVSIFNKENF
-138 RTLPYDKFKESE
+138 QPLSYDTFKGSE
-150 LYQEVMALNGVP
+150 LYQEVMKLNGVP

-169 NPELTGTEPVFTQ
+169 YPELTGTEPVFTQ
-182 IRLVKELSFFQN
+182 IRLVKELSYFQN

-218 SSQKVSFMLV
+218 SSQKLSFMLV
-228 NDKGMILFD
+228 NDNGMILFD
-237 PDRELDGQMFQSFTT
+237 PDGEHDGQNISEYTPKKIQFQQGFQSF
-252 KRELSFAKGF
+252 R
-262 QSYKTQF
+262 TQF
-269 DGERSIV
+269 DGERSILSV
-276 SMYHFKDYPWSLVS
+276 YHLKDYPWSLVS
-290 VTSWDSLSREVTV
+290 VTSWGALSHEVTV
-303 FARWFVFVIFICF
+303 FSRWFVGVILLCL
-316 LAALIFNLFFMNR
+316 LAAIIFNLFFMNR

-348 LSSRVEEKGNDELT
+348 LTSRVEERGNDEMT
-362 LLAKGFNDLMDKINN
+362 LLAKGVNDLMNKINS
-377 LFNRI
+377 LFRRV
-382 QLEQRRKNQAEMRV
+382 QFEQRRKNQAELRV

-434 ILRISIQDRDEITL
+434 ILRISIQEREEITL
-448 EEEIKHLRNYLDIQ
+448 EEEITHLRNYLDIQ

-467 DVFDYE
+467 DLFDYE
-473 IHIPEE
+473 IEIPHE
-479 LNGCGILKLTLQP
+479 LHSCGILKLTLQP

-502 EGINYKGKL
+502 EGIEYKGRL
-511 IVTGWEERGNLIL
+511 IIKCWERQGNLIL
-524 RIEDNGIGM
+524 WIEDNGIGM
-533 TSSQLSMFQYM
+533 GPAQLSKFQYM
-544 ISESARNTDQIN
+544 VNDGGEGND
-556 GLNEAEDP
+556 EAALEG
-564 HGSSVHL
+564 HVKHL

-577 VRSVADRIRIEYGL
+577 VRSVADRIRIEYGEL
-591 RYGIFIC
+591 YGIFIC
-598 SSQNCGTIIQCVIPK
+598 SSPGEGTVIQCVIPK
-613 YGQGENHNAKSITG
+613 YMQGEDHYAKGIIS

>member
-74 HMALSAEDPSKQ
+74 HMALSAEDPTKQ

-138 RTLPYDKFKESE
+138 RTLTYDKFKESD
-150 LYQEVMALNGVP
+150 LFHEVMDLNGVP

-169 NPELTGTEPVFTQ
+169 YPELTGTEPVFTQ
-182 IRLVKELSFFQN
+182 IRLIKELSFFQN

-228 NDKGMILFD
+228 NDDGMILFD
-237 PDRELDGQMFQSFTT
+237 PDRGQDGQMLRSAMTRNIEF
-252 KRELSFAKGF
+252 KPGF
-262 QSYKTQF
+262 QSYKTPFQ
-269 DGERSIV
+269 GERSIV
-276 SMYHFKDYPWSLVS
+276 SVYHLKDYPWSLVS
-290 VTSWDSLSREVTV
+290 VTSWDSLSREVTI
-303 FARWFVFVIFICF
+303 FAKWFVVVIFICF
-316 LAALIFNLFFMNR
+316 MAAIIFNLFFMNR

-348 LSSRVEEKGNDELT
+348 LSSRMEEKGNDELT
-362 LLAKGFNDLMDKINN
+362 LLAKGFNDLMDKIHN
-377 LFNRI
+377 LFYRV
-382 QLEQRRKNQAEMRV
+382 QVEQRRKTQAEMRV

-448 EEEIKHLRNYLDIQ
+448 EEEVRHLRNYLDIQ

-467 DVFDYE
+467 DLFDYE
-473 IHIPEE
+473 IDIPEE

-502 EGINYKGKL
+502 EGIDYTGKL
-511 IVTGWEERGNLIL
+511 RISGWEDRGNLIL

-533 TSSQLSMFQYM
+533 SPDQLSLFQYM
-544 ISESARNTDQIN
+544 VNDADQTSEQLEEKSGNRI
-556 GLNEAEDP
+556 
-564 HGSSVHL
+564 HL
-571 ERRGLG
+571 ERKGLG
-577 VRSVADRIRIEYGL
+577 VRSVADRIRIEYGF
-591 RYGIFIC
+591 RYGVFIC
-598 SSQNCGTIIQCVIPK
+598 SSQGNGTIIQCVIPK
-613 YGQGENHNAKSITG
+613 YGQGEDHHAKSIIG

>member
-54 SSVFKDMNNVT
+54 SNVFKDMNNVT

-74 HMALSAEDPSKQ
+74 HMALSAKDPSKQ
-86 DLTDAEQLS
+86 DLTAAEQLS

-116 FLYNFNGKGS
+116 FLYNLNGKGS
-126 SEIVSLFNKENF
+126 SEIVSIFSKENF
-138 RTLPYDKFKESE
+138 RTLPYDQFKVSD
-150 LYQEVMALNGVP
+150 LYQEVIALNGVP
-162 KWVAPHE
+162 RWLAPHE
-169 NPELTGTEPVFTQ
+169 YPELTGSEPVFTQ

-213 LKIGD
+213 LKIGG

-228 NDKGMILFD
+228 NDNGMILFD
-237 PDRELDGQMFQSFTT
+237 PDRKLDGQLFQSYTT
-252 KRELSFAKGF
+252 KPITYKKGF
-262 QSYKTQF
+262 QSFKTQF
-269 DGERSIV
+269 DGERSLI
-276 SMYHFKDYPWSLVS
+276 SMYRLKDYPWSLVS

-303 FARWFVFVIFICF
+303 FARWFVLVIFICF
-316 LAALIFNLFFMNR
+316 LAAVIFNLFFMNR

-362 LLAKGFNDLMDKINN
+362 LLAKGFNDLMDKINR
-377 LFNRI
+377 LFNRV

-415 LAVQNEGRK
+415 LAVQNEGRR
-424 VSEMVYRLAS
+424 VSEMVYRLAG
-434 ILRISIQDRDEITL
+434 ILRISIQDKDEITL
-448 EEEIKHLRNYLDIQ
+448 EEEIMHLRNYLDIQ

-467 DVFDYE
+467 DLFDYE
-473 IHIPEE
+473 IDIPET
-479 LNGCGILKLTLQP
+479 LNRCGILKLTLQP

-502 EGINYKGKL
+502 EGIGYKGKL
-511 IVTGWEERGNLIL
+511 RISGWEERGNLIL

-533 TSSQLSMFQYM
+533 NASQLSLFQYM
-544 ISESARNTDQIN
+544 VIDSAGNEEQLHAQDQQ
-556 GLNEAEDP
+556 EER
-564 HGSSVHL
+564 VHM
-571 ERRGLG
+571 ERKGLG
-577 VRSVADRIRIEYGL
+577 VRSVADRIRIEYGD
-591 RYGIFIC
+591 RFGIFIC
-598 SSQNCGTIIQCVIPK
+598 SWENNGTLIQCVIPK
-613 YGQGENHNAKSITG
+613 YKQGEDHNAKGIIG

>member
-23 GMIMFFVTYNSIE
+23 GMIMFFVTYHSIE

-54 SSVFKDMNNVT
+54 SNVLKDMDNVT

-74 HMALSAEDPSKQ
+74 HMALSADDPSKQ

-126 SEIVSLFNKENF
+126 SEIVSVFNKENF
-138 RTLPYDKFKESE
+138 RTLPYDKFKQSD
-150 LYQEVMALNGVP
+150 LYKQVMELNGVP

-169 NPELTGTEPVFTQ
+169 YPELTGTEPVFTQ

-218 SSQKVSFMLV
+218 SNQDVSFMLV
-228 NDKGMILFD
+228 NDDGMIMFD
-237 PDRELDGQMFQSFTT
+237 PDSKLDGQHFSSFTSREVNFKPGFQSFRTEFNGD
-252 KRELSFAKGF
+252 KSILS
-262 QSYKTQF
+262 
-269 DGERSIV
+269 V
-276 SMYHFKDYPWSLVS
+276 YHLKNYPWSLIS
-290 VTSWDSLSREVTV
+290 VTSWGTLSREVTV
-303 FARWFVFVIFICF
+303 FARWFVVVILLC
-316 LAALIFNLFFMNR
+316 LAAAVVFNLFFMNR
-329 ITGGIAV
+329 IAGGIAV

-348 LSSRVEEKGNDELT
+348 LTTRVEEKGTDELT
-362 LLAKGFNDLMDKINN
+362 LLAKGFNDLMDKINV
-377 LFNRI
+377 LFHRV

-424 VSEMVYRLAS
+424 VSKMVYRLAG

-448 EEEIKHLRNYLDIQ
+448 EEEITHLRNYLDIQ

-467 DVFDYE
+467 DLFDYE
-473 IHIPEE
+473 IDIPEQ
-479 LNGCGILKLTLQP
+479 LMSCGVMKLTLQP

-502 EGINYKGKL
+502 EGIGYKGRIL
-511 IVTGWEERGNLIL
+511 IRGWEERGNLIL

-533 TSSQLSMFQYM
+533 TGEQLVVFQYM
-544 ISESARNTDQIN
+544 VNDPVDEQS
-556 GLNEAEDP
+556 GNERDSREHP
-564 HGSSVHL
+564 

-577 VRSVADRIRIEYGL
+577 IRSVADRIRIEYGE

-598 SSQNCGTIIQCVIPK
+598 ASPGEGTTIQCVMPK
-613 YGQGENHNAKSITG
+613 YEQGEDHYAKGIISGR

>member
-54 SSVFKDMNNVT
+54 SNVFKDMNNVT

-74 HMALSAEDPSKQ
+74 HMALSADDPSKQ

-126 SEIVSLFNKENF
+126 SEIVSVFNKENF
-138 RTLPYDKFKESE
+138 RTLPYDKFKRSA
-150 LYQEVMALNGVP
+150 LYQEVMELNGVP
-162 KWVAPHE
+162 KWLAPHE
-169 NPELTGTEPVFTQ
+169 YPELTGTEAVFTQ
-182 IRLVKELSFFQN
+182 IRLIKELSFFQN

-218 SSQKVSFMLV
+218 NNQKVSFMLV
-228 NDKGMILFD
+228 NDNGMILLD
-237 PDRELDGQMFQSFTT
+237 PDRNLDGQDLSSFTT
-252 KRELSFAKGF
+252 KDIKYKQGF
-262 QSYKTQF
+262 QSFRTQF
-269 DGERSIV
+269 DGEKSILSV
-276 SMYHFKDYPWSLVS
+276 YHLKDYPWSLVS
-290 VTSWDSLSREVTV
+290 VTSWRSLSREVTV
-303 FARWFVFVIFICF
+303 FARWFVGVIFLCF
-316 LAALIFNLFFMNR
+316 LAAVIFNLFFMNR

-348 LSSRVEEKGNDELT
+348 LTTRVEEKGNDEMT
-362 LLAKGFNDLMDKINN
+362 LLARGFNDLMNKINM

-415 LAVQNEGRK
+415 LAAQNEGRK

-448 EEEIKHLRNYLDIQ
+448 QEEVTHLRNYLDIQ

-473 IHIPEE
+473 IDIPDE
-479 LNGCGILKLTLQP
+479 LMSCGILKLTLQP

-502 EGINYKGKL
+502 EGIDYHGLVSVK
-511 IVTGWEERGNLIL
+511 GWENQGNLIL

-533 TSSQLSMFQYM
+533 TAAQLSLFQYM
-544 ISESARNTDQIN
+544 INDSAEQGAAGQVDHSIHQ
-556 GLNEAEDP
+556 
-564 HGSSVHL
+564 

-577 VRSVADRIRIEYGL
+577 VRSVADRIRIEYGD

-598 SSQNCGTIIQCVIPK
+598 ASPGGGTIIQCVIPK
-613 YGQGENHNAKSITG
+613 YEQGEDHYAKSIIG

>member
-1 MNLRYKLFTAF
+1 MNLRYKLFAAF
-12 LGLIIIPLFIL
+12 WGLIIIPLFTL

-54 SSVFKDMNNVT
+54 ASVFEDMNNVT

-74 HMALSAEDPSKQ
+74 HMALNAEDPSKQ
-86 DLTDAEQLS
+86 DLTDAEQLN

-116 FLYNFNGKGS
+116 FLYNFNGKGN

-138 RTLPYDKFKESE
+138 QPLTYDKFKESS
-150 LYQEVMALNGVP
+150 LYHEVMALNGLP

-169 NPELTGTEPVFTQ
+169 YPGLTGSDPVFTQ

-218 SSQKVSFMLV
+218 DSQKISFMLV
-228 NDKGMILFD
+228 NDQGMILFD
-237 PDRELDGQMFQSFTT
+237 SDKKLDGKVFQTLTTNEISF
-252 KRELSFAKGF
+252 KKGF
-262 QSYKTQF
+262 QSFKTEF
-269 DGERSIV
+269 EGEKSIV
-276 SMYHFKDYPWSLVS
+276 SMYHLKDYPWSLVS
-290 VTSWDSLSREVTV
+290 VTSWESLSREVAI
-303 FARWFVFVIFICF
+303 FARWFVIVILICF
-316 LAALIFNLFFMNR
+316 LAALIFNIFFMNR

-348 LSSRVEEKGNDELT
+348 LSSRMEEKGNDELT
-362 LLAKGFNDLMDKINN
+362 LLAKGFNDLMDKINT

-382 QLEQRRKNQAEMRV
+382 QLEQRHKNQAEMRV

-424 VSEMVYRLAS
+424 VSQMVYRLAS

-448 EEEIKHLRNYLDIQ
+448 EEEIKHLHDYLDIQ

-467 DVFDYE
+467 DLFDYT
-473 IHIPEE
+473 IDIPEE

-502 EGINYKGKL
+502 EGIDYKGQL
-511 IVTGWEERGNLIL
+511 TISGWEEQGNLIL

-533 TSSQLSMFQYM
+533 SSSQLSMFQYM
-544 ISESARNTDQIN
+544 ISDNTEQYHVDEGQS
-556 GLNEAEDP
+556 E
-564 HGSSVHL
+564 SSVHL

-577 VRSVADRIRIEYGL
+577 VRSVADRIRIEYGF

-598 SSQNCGTIIQCVIPK
+598 SSQDNGTIIQCVIPK
-613 YGQGENHNAKSITG
+613 YVQGEDHNAKSIIG

>member
-54 SSVFKDMNNVT
+54 SGVFKDMDNVT

-74 HMALSAEDPSKQ
+74 HMALSADDPSKQ

-95 LNASQRNF
+95 LNNSQRNF

-116 FLYNFNGKGS
+116 FLYNFGGTGNS
-126 SEIVSLFNKENF
+126 QVVSIFNKEDF
-138 RTLPYDKFKESE
+138 RPLPYDTFKGSK
-150 LYQEVMALNGVP
+150 LYQEVMELNGVP

-169 NPELTGTEPVFTQ
+169 YPELTGTEPVFTQ
-182 IRLVKELSFFQN
+182 IRLIKELSYFQN
-194 IGILVVQIKN
+194 IGILVVQVKN

-213 LKIGD
+213 LKIGGSD
-218 SSQKVSFMLV
+218 QKVSFMLV
-228 NDKGMILFD
+228 NDDGMIMFD
-237 PDRELDGQMFQSFTT
+237 PDQKLDGQNFHDFTT
-252 KRELSFAKGF
+252 RNIAFGEGF
-262 QSYKTQF
+262 QSHRTQF
-269 DGERSIV
+269 NGQKSILSV
-276 SMYHFKDYPWSLVS
+276 YHLKDYPWSLVS

-303 FARWFVFVIFICF
+303 FARWFVIVILLCL
-316 LAALIFNLFFMNR
+316 LAAVIFNLFFMNR
-329 ITGGIAV
+329 IAGTIAV

-348 LSSRVEEKGNDELT
+348 LTSRVEEKGNDELT
-362 LLAKGFNDLMDKINN
+362 LLARGVNDLMDKING
-377 LFNRI
+377 LFNRVH
-382 QLEQRRKNQAEMRV
+382 LEQRRKNQAEMRV

-424 VSEMVYRLAS
+424 VSEMVYRLAG

-448 EEEIKHLRNYLDIQ
+448 EEEITHLRNYLDIQ

-467 DVFDYE
+467 DVFDYNIE
-473 IHIPEE
+473 VPDE
-479 LNGCGILKLTLQP
+479 LLGCGILKLTLQP

-502 EGINYKGKL
+502 EGIGY
-511 IVTGWEERGNLIL
+511 TGRIKVSVREQRGNLLL
-524 RIEDNGIGM
+524 RVEDNGLGM
-533 TSSQLSMFQYM
+533 SPAQLSMFQYM
-544 ISESARNTDQIN
+544 A
-556 GLNEAEDP
+556 GEAAEP
-564 HGSSVHL
+564 ALEAGQQPIHQ

-577 VRSVADRIRIEYGL
+577 LRSVADRIRIEYGQ

-598 SSQNCGTIIQCVIPK
+598 SAPGMGTVIQCVIPK
-613 YGQGENHNAKSITG
+613 YGQGEDHHAKGIIG

>member
-74 HMALSAEDPSKQ
+74 HMALSADDPSKQ

-138 RTLPYDKFKESE
+138 RTLTYDKFKESD
-150 LYQEVMALNGVP
+150 LYHEVMELNGVP

-169 NPELTGTEPVFTQ
+169 YPELTGTEPVFTQ
-182 IRLVKELSFFQN
+182 IRLIKELSFFQN

-228 NDKGMILFD
+228 NDNGMILFD
-237 PDRELDGQMFQSFTT
+237 PDRLRDGETLQSFMPREVAFKQGFQSF
-252 KRELSFAKGF
+252 
-262 QSYKTQF
+262 KTQF
-269 DGERSIV
+269 DKERSIV
-276 SMYHFKDYPWSLVS
+276 SIYHLKDYPWSLVS
-290 VTSWDSLSREVTV
+290 VTSWDSLSREVTI
-303 FARWFVFVIFICF
+303 FARWFVVVIFICF

-348 LSSRVEEKGNDELT
+348 LSSRMEEKGNDELT

-377 LFNRI
+377 LFHRV

-415 LAVQNEGRK
+415 LAIQNEGRK

-448 EEEIKHLRNYLDIQ
+448 EEEIRHLRNYLDIQ

-467 DVFDYE
+467 DLFDYS
-473 IHIPEE
+473 IDIPEE

-502 EGINYKGKL
+502 EGIDYKGKL
-511 IVTGWEERGNLIL
+511 SIKGWEDQGNLIL

-533 TSSQLSMFQYM
+533 SSAQLSMFQYM
-544 ISESARNTDQIN
+544 VSD
-556 GLNEAEDP
+556 GAEGP
-564 HGSSVHL
+564 GQPEVQRGSRVHL
-571 ERRGLG
+571 ERKGLG

-598 SSQNCGTIIQCVIPK
+598 SSQNSGTIIQCVIPK
-613 YGQGENHNAKSITG
+613 YGQGEDHNAKGIIG

>member
-54 SSVFKDMNNVT
+54 SNVFKDMNNVT

-74 HMALSAEDPSKQ
+74 HMALNAEDPTKQ

-95 LNASQRNF
+95 LNNSQRNF

-116 FLYNFNGKGS
+116 FLYNFNGKGN
-126 SEIVSLFNKENF
+126 SEIVSIFNKENF
-138 RTLPYDKFKESE
+138 QPLSYDTFKGSE
-150 LYQEVMALNGVP
+150 LYQEVMKLNGVP

-169 NPELTGTEPVFTQ
+169 YPELTGTEPVFTQ
-182 IRLVKELSFFQN
+182 IRLVKELSYFQN

-218 SSQKVSFMLV
+218 SSQKLSFMLV
-228 NDKGMILFD
+228 NDNGMILFD
-237 PDRELDGQMFQSFTT
+237 PDGEHDGQNISEYTPKKIQFQQGFQSF
-252 KRELSFAKGF
+252 R
-262 QSYKTQF
+262 TQF
-269 DGERSIV
+269 DGERSILSV
-276 SMYHFKDYPWSLVS
+276 YHLKDYPWSLVS
-290 VTSWDSLSREVTV
+290 VTSWGALSHEVTV
-303 FARWFVFVIFICF
+303 FARWFVGVILLCL
-316 LAALIFNLFFMNR
+316 LAAIIFNLFFMNR

-348 LSSRVEEKGNDELT
+348 LTSRVEERGNDEMT
-362 LLAKGFNDLMDKINN
+362 LLAKGVNDLMNKINS
-377 LFNRI
+377 LFRRV
-382 QLEQRRKNQAEMRV
+382 QFEQRRKNQAELRL

-434 ILRISIQDRDEITL
+434 ILRISIQEREEITL
-448 EEEIKHLRNYLDIQ
+448 EEEITHLRNYLDIQ

-467 DVFDYE
+467 DLFDYE
-473 IHIPEE
+473 IEIPHE
-479 LNGCGILKLTLQP
+479 LHSCGILKLTLQP

-502 EGINYKGKL
+502 EGIEYKGRL
-511 IVTGWEERGNLIL
+511 IIKCWERQGNLIL

-533 TSSQLSMFQYM
+533 GPAQLSKFQYM
-544 ISESARNTDQIN
+544 VNDGGEGND
-556 GLNEAEDP
+556 EAALEG
-564 HGSSVHL
+564 HVKHL

-577 VRSVADRIRIEYGL
+577 VRSVADRIRIEYGEL
-591 RYGIFIC
+591 YGIFIC
-598 SSQNCGTIIQCVIPK
+598 SSPGEGTVIQCVIPK
-613 YGQGENHNAKSITG
+613 YMQGEDHYAKGIIS

>member
-54 SSVFKDMNNVT
+54 SNVFKDMNNVT

-74 HMALSAEDPSKQ
+74 HMALSADDPSKQ

-126 SEIVSLFNKENF
+126 SEIVSVFNKENF
-138 RTLPYDKFKESE
+138 RTLPYDKFKGSA
-150 LYQEVMALNGVP
+150 LYQEVMKLNGVP
-162 KWVAPHE
+162 KWLAPHE
-169 NPELTGTEPVFTQ
+169 YPELTGTEAVFTQ
-182 IRLVKELSFFQN
+182 IRLVKELSFFEN

-218 SSQKVSFMLV
+218 SNQKVSFMLV
-228 NDKGMILFD
+228 NDDGMILLD
-237 PDRELDGQMFQSFTT
+237 PDRKLDGQDFQSFT
-252 KRELSFAKGF
+252 AKNITFKEGF
-262 QSYKTQF
+262 QSLKTQF
-269 DGERSIV
+269 DGEKSILSV
-276 SMYHFKDYPWSLVS
+276 YHLKEYPWSLVS
-290 VTSWDSLSREVTV
+290 ITSWGSLSREVTV
-303 FARWFVFVIFICF
+303 FARWFVGVIFLCF
-316 LAALIFNLFFMNR
+316 LAAVIFNLFFMNR

-348 LSSRVEEKGNDELT
+348 LTTRVEEKGNDEMT
-362 LLAKGFNDLMDKINN
+362 LLAKGFNDLMDKING

-382 QLEQRRKNQAEMRV
+382 HLEQRRKNQAEMRV

-448 EEEIKHLRNYLDIQ
+448 EEEVTHLRNYLDIQ

-473 IHIPEE
+473 IDIPEG
-479 LNGCGILKLTLQP
+479 LMGCGILKLTLQP

-502 EGINYKGKL
+502 EGIGYKGK
-511 IVTGWEERGNLIL
+511 VTVKGWEDRGNLIL
-524 RIEDNGIGM
+524 QIEDNGIGM
-533 TSSQLSMFQYM
+533 TPAQLSMFQYM
-544 ISESARNTDQIN
+544 V
-556 GLNEAEDP
+556 NETANQSDEGRTEQGIHP
-564 HGSSVHL
+564 

-577 VRSVADRIRIEYGL
+577 VRSVADRIRIEYGD
-591 RYGIFIC
+591 RYGILIC
-598 SSQNCGTIIQCVIPK
+598 ASPGEGTIIQCVIPK
-613 YGQGENHNAKSITG
+613 YGQGEDHNAKSIIG

>member
-23 GMIMFFVTYNSIE
+23 SMIMFFVTYNSIE

-74 HMALSAEDPSKQ
+74 HMALSAEDSSKQ

-150 LYQEVMALNGVP
+150 LYQEVMSLNGVP

-169 NPELTGTEPVFTQ
+169 NPELTGTDPVFTQ

-218 SSQKVSFMLV
+218 SNQKVSFMLV
-228 NDKGMILFD
+228 SDKGMILFD
-237 PDRELDGQMFQSFTT
+237 PDRKLDGRMFQDFTT
-252 KRELSFAKGF
+252 KEVSYKKGF
-262 QSYKTQF
+262 QSFKTQF
-269 DGERSIV
+269 DGNRSIV
-276 SMYHFKDYPWSLVS
+276 SMYHLKDYPWSLVS

-316 LAALIFNLFFMNR
+316 LAALTFNLFFMNR

-362 LLAKGFNDLMDKINN
+362 LLAKGFNDLMDKINH

-382 QLEQRRKNQAEMRV
+382 HLEQRRKNQAEMRV

-448 EEEIKHLRNYLDIQ
+448 EDEIKHLRNYLDIQ

-467 DVFDYE
+467 DLFDYE
-473 IHIPEE
+473 IDIPEE

-502 EGINYKGKL
+502 EGIDYKGKL
-511 IVTGWEERGNLIL
+511 LIRGWEDQGNLIL

-533 TSSQLSMFQYM
+533 TSSQLSIFQYM
-544 ISESARNTDQIN
+544 VSDNAHPDEM
-556 GLNEAEDP
+556 NELEDP
-564 HGSSVHL
+564 HGSRVHL

-577 VRSVADRIRIEYGL
+577 VRSVADRIRIEYGF

-598 SSQNCGTIIQCVIPK
+598 SSQGSGTIIQCVIPK
-613 YGQGENHNAKSITG
+613 YGQGEDHNAKSITG

>member
-1 MNLRYKLFTAF
+1 MNLRYKLFAAF

-36 KKYSQQSEY
+36 KKYSEQSEY

-54 SSVFKDMNNVT
+54 SNVFKDMDNLT

-74 HMALSAEDPSKQ
+74 HMALSADDPSKQ
-86 DLTDAEQLS
+86 DMTDTEQLS

-103 RSLLYN
+103 RNLLFN

-116 FLYNFNGKGS
+116 FLYNFNGKGG

-138 RTLPYDKFKESE
+138 RTLPYDKFKESD
-150 LYQEVMALNGVP
+150 LYHEVMNMNGVP

-169 NPELTGTEPVFTQ
+169 YPELTGTEPVFTQ

-213 LKIGD
+213 LKVGD

-228 NDKGMILFD
+228 NDQGMILFD
-237 PDRELDGQMFQSFTT
+237 PDRELNGQFFQSFTSKEIT
-252 KRELSFAKGF
+252 FKKGF
-262 QSYKTQF
+262 QSFKTQF
-269 DGERSIV
+269 EGEKSII
-276 SMYHFKDYPWSLVS
+276 SMYHLKDYPWSLVS
-290 VTSWDSLSREVTV
+290 VTSWDSLSREVTI

-316 LAALIFNLFFMNR
+316 LAAVIFNLFFMNR
-329 ITGGIAV
+329 ITGEIAV

-348 LSSRVEEKGNDELT
+348 LSSRMEEKGNDELT
-362 LLAKGFNDLMDKINN
+362 LLAKGYNDLMDKINN

-434 ILRISIQDRDEITL
+434 ILRISIQDKEEITL
-448 EEEIKHLRNYLDIQ
+448 EEEIKHLRDYLDIQ

-467 DVFDYE
+467 DLFDYE
-473 IHIPEE
+473 IDIPEE
-479 LNGCGILKLTLQP
+479 LNSNGILKLTLQP

-502 EGINYKGKL
+502 EGIAYKGKL
-511 IVTGWEERGNLIL
+511 IISGWEERGDLIL

-533 TSSQLSMFQYM
+533 STSQLSRFQYM
-544 ISESARNTDQIN
+544 VSDSGANN
-556 GLNEAEDP
+556 AEQGHEDEDLR
-564 HGSSVHL
+564 GSRVHL

-577 VRSVADRIRIEYGL
+577 VRSVADRIRIEYGN

-598 SSQNCGTIIQCVIPK
+598 SSQDSGTIIQCVIPK
-613 YGQGENHNAKSITG
+613 YQQGEDHNAKSIIG

>member
-54 SSVFKDMNNVT
+54 SNVFKDMNNVT

-74 HMALSAEDPSKQ
+74 HMALSADDPSKQ

-126 SEIVSLFNKENF
+126 SEIVSVFTKENF
-138 RTLPYDKFKESE
+138 RTLPYDKFKGSA
-150 LYQEVMALNGVP
+150 LYQEVMELNGVP
-162 KWVAPHE
+162 KWLAPHE
-169 NPELTGTEPVFTQ
+169 YPELTGTEAVFTQ
-182 IRLVKELSFFQN
+182 IRLIKELSFFQN

-213 LKIGD
+213 LKIGG
-218 SSQKVSFMLV
+218 SNQKVSFMLV
-228 NDKGMILFD
+228 NDDGMILLD
-237 PDRELDGQMFQSFTT
+237 PDRNLDGQSLSSFTT
-252 KRELSFAKGF
+252 KHITYKQGF
-262 QSYKTQF
+262 QSFKTQF
-269 DGERSIV
+269 GGEKSV
-276 SMYHFKDYPWSLVS
+276 LSVYHLKDYPWSLVS
-290 VTSWDSLSREVTV
+290 VTSWGSLSREVTV
-303 FARWFVFVIFICF
+303 FARWFVAVIFLCF
-316 LAALIFNLFFMNR
+316 LAAVIFNLFFMNR

-348 LSSRVEEKGNDELT
+348 LTTRVEEKGNDEMT
-362 LLAKGFNDLMDKINN
+362 LLAKGINDLMNKINM

-382 QLEQRRKNQAEMRV
+382 QVEQRRKNQAEMRV

-415 LAVQNEGRK
+415 LAVQNEGSK

-448 EEEIKHLRNYLDIQ
+448 HEEITHLRNYLDIQ

-473 IHIPEE
+473 IDIPEE
-479 LNGCGILKLTLQP
+479 LMNCGILKLTLQP

-502 EGINYKGKL
+502 EGIGYHGRVMVK
-511 IVTGWEERGNLIL
+511 GWEDQGNLIL
-524 RIEDNGIGM
+524 RIQDNGIGM
-533 TSSQLSMFQYM
+533 TSAQLSMFQYM
-544 ISESARNTDQIN
+544 ISDSAELSAVSQ
-556 GLNEAEDP
+556 AEQGM
-564 HGSSVHL
+564 HQ

-577 VRSVADRIRIEYGL
+577 VRSVADRIRIEYGS

-598 SSQNCGTIIQCVIPK
+598 ASPGEGTIIQCVIPK
-613 YGQGENHNAKSITG
+613 YEQGEDHYAKSIIG

>member
-12 LGLIIIPLFIL
+12 VGLIIIPLFIL

-36 KKYSQQSEY
+36 TKYSQQSEY

-54 SSVFKDMNNVT
+54 SNVFKDMDNVT

-74 HMALSAEDPSKQ
+74 HMALSADDPSKQ

-95 LNASQRNF
+95 LNASQRSF

-126 SEIVSLFNKENF
+126 SQIVSVFNKENF
-138 RTLPYDKFKESE
+138 RTLPYDKFKQSD
-150 LYQEVMALNGVP
+150 LYKEVMTLNGVP
-162 KWVAPHE
+162 KWLAPHE
-169 NPELTGTEPVFTQ
+169 YPELTGVEPVFTQ
-182 IRLVKELSFFQN
+182 IRLVKELSYFQN
-194 IGILVVQIKN
+194 IGILVVQVKN
-204 WEFESIFRN
+204 WEFQSIFRN

-218 SSQKVSFMLV
+218 SNQKVSFMLV
-228 NDKGMILFD
+228 NDDGMILFD
-237 PDRELDGQMFQSFTT
+237 PDNKLDGQNIDSFTT
-252 KRELSFAKGF
+252 KEIDFKSGF
-262 QSYKTQF
+262 QSVKTEF
-269 DGERSIV
+269 AGEKSILSV
-276 SMYHFKDYPWSLVS
+276 YHLKDYPWSLVS
-290 VTSWDSLSREVTV
+290 VTSWDTLSREVTV
-303 FARWFVFVIFICF
+303 FARWFVFVVFICF
-316 LAALIFNLFFMNR
+316 LAAVFFNLFFMNR
-329 ITGGIAV
+329 ITGAIAV

-348 LSSRVEEKGNDELT
+348 LTTRVEEKGNDELT
-362 LLAKGFNDLMDKINN
+362 LLAKGFNDLMNKING
-377 LFNRI
+377 LFTRV
-382 QLEQRRKNQAEMRV
+382 QVEQRRKNQAEMRV

-434 ILRISIQDRDEITL
+434 ILRISIQGRDEITV

-467 DVFDYE
+467 DLFDYE
-473 IHIPEE
+473 IDIPDE
-479 LNGCGILKLTLQP
+479 LMSCGILKLTLQP

-502 EGINYKGKL
+502 EGIDYTGKL
-511 IVTGWEERGNLIL
+511 IIQGWEERGNLVL
-524 RIEDNGIGM
+524 RISDNGIGM
-533 TSSQLSMFQYM
+533 TPAQLSLFQYM
-544 ISESARNTDQIN
+544 VNENAEQ
-556 GLNEAEDP
+556 EAEDKP
-564 HGSSVHL
+564 ENRMNH

-577 VRSVADRIRIEYGL
+577 VRSVADRIRIEYGDL
-591 RYGIFIC
+591 YGVFIC
-598 SSQNCGTIIQCVIPK
+598 SSPGQGTIIQCVIPK
-613 YGQGENHNAKSITG
+613 YEQGEDHYAKSIIG